1 MPDHS
6 RSRIAAWAVALLL
19 FTLLPLVVG
28 ESNLYLL
35 VDFFVAALFAMGFN
49 LMLGQAGLLSF
60 GHSAFY
66 GLGAYTV
73 ALLQA
78 KLGVPVLVGVAMA
91 PLVAGLFAFVIGFF
105 TVRLS
110 GMYFAMLTL
119 AFSQLIFA
127 VVSNWYA
134 FTGGDNGLPVEL
146 PDYLFR
152 IEILYYVAL
161 SLVASSILLIALLIR
176 SPFGAALVAIREN
189 PQRAA
194 FIGIDVKAYQLAIFV
209 ISGALTGVAGALR
222 ALVQQM
228 AFPSLLFWVQSAEPV
243 LMSLAGGVQTFAG
256 PIVGAAIFVF
266 LNFLVASYSSYP
278 LMVFGVTVLLL
289 VMFLPDGVVG
299 TGAKLWRARTSGSRP
314 TEPDGRDAM
323 EPPSRSGRQS

>member
-1 MPDHS
+1 MLVS
-6 RSRIAAWAVALLL
+6 RLRSVAWFTALVV
-19 FTLLPLVVG
+19 FGLLPLVIG

-78 KLGVPVLVGVAMA
+78 KLGVPVLVGVAAA
-91 PLVAGLFAFVIGFF
+91 PLVAGLFALAIGFF

-127 VVSNWYA
+127 LVANWYS
-134 FTGGDNGLPVEL
+134 FTGGDNGMPVEL
-146 PDYLFR
+146 PPFLFQV
-152 IEILYYVAL
+152 EVLYYIAL
-161 SLVASSILLIALLIR
+161 GLTAACIGLIALLIR
-176 SPFGAALVAIREN
+176 SPFGTALAAIREN

-194 FIGIDVKAYQLAIFV
+194 FIGLNVKAYQLAVFV
-209 ISGALTGVAGALR
+209 ISGALTGVAGAIR

-228 AFPSLLFWVQSAEPV
+228 AFPSLLFWVQSADPV
-243 LMSLAGGVQTFAG
+243 LMTLAGGVNSFAG
-256 PIVGAAIFVF
+256 PVVGAAIFVF
-266 LNFLVASYSSYP
+266 LNFVVASYTSYP
-278 LMVFGVTVLLL
+278 LMVFGVVVLLL
-289 VMFLPDGVVG
+289 VMFLPEGVVG
-299 TGAKLWRARTSGSRP
+299 TAAKLIRRRSSRKAQCEIRVQ
-314 TEPDGRDAM
+314 TD
-323 EPPSRSGRQS
+323 RQAELTP